1 MEEKKKLSYEELS
14 KAASELHLQYQ
25 KLMSEYQKAVAA
37 LDDRAFN
44 YTSFLLQMLFKV
56 VEHPELYKKE
66 FVDWSINNI
75 ESAICTFADSINESN
90 AQRKGIAEEATV
102 ITKKATVKNAS

>member
-14 KAASELHLQYQ
+14 KAASELHIQYQ
-25 KLMSEYQKAVAA
+25 KLMSEYQKAIAA

-56 VEHPELYKKE
+56 VEHPKMYTKE
-66 FVDWSINNI
+66 FVEWSIKNI
-75 ESAICTFADSINESN
+75 ESAIYTFAESMNTANE
-90 AQRKGIAEEATV
+90 QRKAEAE
-102 ITKKATVKNAS
+102 TKTPEVKKETTKHAS